1 MKQIEM
7 KQLAFTA
14 SHFQAS
20 EAGMQILQSGG
31 TAIEAM
37 VAAAAA
43 IAVAYPHMNSLGGDG
58 FWLIHEPGQQPIAI
72 NAAGVSAA
80 QASAAWYQDQGF
92 AQIPSRGS
100 AAALTVAGTVSG
112 WQLALEISEKW
123 QAGIGLDNILHSAMH
138 LARNGI
144 TVTESLA
151 AASRKTVHELSQ
163 VEGFSERYLP
173 NGNVLNVGETLR
185 NEPLADLLQHLSVAG
200 LDDFYRGKTA
210 DCIAAALVKTG
221 SPLTRSDLAAYYAR
235 QVKPLSV
242 TTSKGTFYNL
252 PLPTQGIA
260 SLLILAL
267 FDRCFDPSLDASTQL
282 HLLVEATKQAFRV
295 RNAEAQDASLATS
308 DIGRWLQE
316 PALKKLAAEIDLK
329 QAAPWPNPAIP
340 GDTIWMAARD
350 KDGRMVSF
358 IQSIYWEFGSGLA
371 IPELGLL
378 WNNRGVSFSLKSGAT
393 NELKGNIQPFHTL
406 NPALAHLNDGRVLA
420 YGTMGGEG
428 QPQTQA
434 AIIWRHLYQQQSL
447 RDAIA
452 APRWLLGRT
461 WGDNSHNLKIETD
474 MPEHILS
481 SLQHR
486 GHETQPIPA
495 CSELMG
501 HAGAISA
508 NEAGVVDLATDPRSD
523 GAALTGFSDASPSEF
538 FN

>member
-1 MKQIEM
+1 M

-20 EAGMQILQSGG
+20 EAGMQILQHGG

-58 FWLIHEPGQQPIAI
+58 FWLIHEPGKQPVAI

-80 QASAAWYQDQGF
+80 QVSASWYQDRNYS
-92 AQIPSRGS
+92 QIPSRGS

-112 WQLALEISEKW
+112 WQRALAFSEQW
-123 QAGIGLDNILHSAMH
+123 QAGIGLENILHSAMH

-151 AASRKTVHELSQ
+151 AASRKTVHELRQ
-163 VEGFSERYLP
+163 VEGFSECYLP
-173 NGNVLNVGETLR
+173 NGDVLKVGDTLR
-185 NEPLADLLQHLSVAG
+185 NEPLADLLQHLSIAG

-210 DCIAAALVKTG
+210 DCIATALTKAG
-221 SPLTRSDLAAYYAR
+221 SPLTRSDLAAYRAW
-235 QVKPLSV
+235 QVEPLSV
-242 TTSKGTFYNL
+242 STSKGTFYNL

-267 FDRCFDPSLDASTQL
+267 FDRCFDPSLDKSAQL

-295 RNAEAQDASLATS
+295 RNAEAQDASVAS
-308 DIGRWLQE
+308 KDIGRWLQE
-316 PALKKLAAEIDLK
+316 PVLQKLASEIDLN
-329 QAAPWPNPAIP
+329 QAAPWPNPAMP
-340 GDTIWMAARD
+340 GDTVWMAARD

-358 IQSIYWEFGSGLA
+358 IQSIYWEFGSGLV

-378 WNNRGVSFSLKSGAT
+378 WNNRGVSFSLESGAT
-393 NELKGNIQPFHTL
+393 NELKGNVQPFHTL

-447 RDAIA
+447 SDALA

-461 WGDNSHNLKIETD
+461 WGDNSHNLKIEAD
-474 MPEHILS
+474 MPAPVLS
-481 SLQHR
+481 SLQQR
-486 GHETQPIPA
+486 GHEIQPISA

-508 NEAGVVDLATDPRSD
+508 TEAGVVDLATDPRSD
-523 GAALTGFSDASPSEF
+523 GAALADHFGALRT
-538 FN
+538 

>member
-1 MKQIEM
+1 MKQNEM

-267 FDRCFDPSLDASTQL
+267 FDRCFDPSLDETTQL

-308 DIGRWLQE
+308 DVGRWLQE

-340 GDTIWMAARD
+340 GDTVWMAARD

-358 IQSIYWEFGSGLA
+358 IQSIYWEFGSGLV

-461 WGDNSHNLKIETD
+461 WGDNSHNLKIEAD

-486 GHETQPIPA
+486 GHEIQQIPA

-508 NEAGVVDLATDPRSD
+508 NEAGVVDLATDPRCD
-523 GAALTGFSDASPSEF
+523 GAALTGFSDASLSEF

>member
-1 MKQIEM
+1 MKQNEM

-20 EAGMQILQSGG
+20 EAGMQILQNGG

-58 FWLIHEPGQQPIAI
+58 FWLIHEPGKQPVAI

-80 QASAAWYQDQGF
+80 QASSAWYQERGH

-123 QAGIGLDNILHSAMH
+123 QSGIGLENILHSAMH

-144 TVTESLA
+144 IVTESLA
-151 AASRKTVHELSQ
+151 AASRKTVHELRQ
-163 VEGFSERYLP
+163 VEGFSARYLP
-173 NGNVLNVGETLR
+173 NGDVLNVGETLR
-185 NEPLADLLQHLSVAG
+185 NEPLADLLQHLSIAS

-210 DCIAAALVKTG
+210 DCIAAAFAKTG
-221 SPLTRSDLAAYYAR
+221 SSLTRSDLAAYRAR
-235 QVKPLSV
+235 QVEPLSA

-267 FDRCFDPSLDASTQL
+267 FDRCFDPSLDDSTQL

-295 RNAEAQDASLATS
+295 RNAEAQDASVAS
-308 DIGRWLQE
+308 KDISRWLQE
-316 PALKKLAAEIDLK
+316 PALQKMAAEIDLNH
-329 QAAPWPNPAIP
+329 AAPWPNPAIP

-350 KDGRMVSF
+350 KEGRMVSF
-358 IQSIYWEFGSGLA
+358 IQSIYWEFGSGLV

-378 WNNRGVSFSLKSGAT
+378 WNNRGVSFSLESGAT

-447 RDAIA
+447 REAVA

-461 WGDNSHNLKIETD
+461 WGDNSHNLKIEAD

-481 SLQHR
+481 SLQQR
-486 GHETQPIPA
+486 GHEIQPIPA

-508 NEAGVVDLATDPRSD
+508 TEQGVVDLATDPRSD
-523 GAALTGFSDASPSEF
+523 GAALTDFFSASLTES

>member
-1 MKQIEM
+1 MQPNEM

-20 EAGMQILQSGG
+20 EAGMQILQNGG

-58 FWLIHEPGQQPIAI
+58 FWLIHEPGKQPIAI
-72 NAAGVSAA
+72 NAAGVSAV
-80 QASAAWYQDQGF
+80 QASAAWYQAQGF

-100 AAALTVAGTVSG
+100 AAALTMAGTVAG

-123 QAGIGLDNILHSAMH
+123 QSGIGLDNIFNSAIH
-138 LARNGI
+138 LARHGI
-144 TVTESLA
+144 SVTESLA

-185 NEPLADLLQHLSVAG
+185 NEPLADLLQHLSVVG

-210 DCIAAALVKTG
+210 DCIAAAFAKTG

-242 TTSKGTFYNL
+242 TTRKGTFYNL

-267 FDRCFDPSLDASTQL
+267 FDRCFDPSLDETTQL

-295 RNAEAQDASLATS
+295 RNAEAQDASIATKGIS
-308 DIGRWLQE
+308 RWLDE
-316 PALKKLAAEIDLK
+316 SALQKLAAEIDLN

-340 GDTIWMAARD
+340 GDTIWMGARD
-350 KDGRMVSF
+350 KEGRMVSF
-358 IQSIYWEFGSGLA
+358 IQSIYWEFGSGLV

-378 WNNRGVSFSLKSGAT
+378 WNNRGVSFSLEQGAI
-393 NELKGNIQPFHTL
+393 NALRGGIQPFHTL

-434 AIIWRHLYQQQSL
+434 AIIWRYLYQQLSL
-447 RDAIA
+447 SDAIA

-461 WGDNSHNLKIETD
+461 WGDNSHNLKIEAD

-481 SLQHR
+481 SLQQR
-486 GHETQPIPA
+486 GHEIQTIPA

-501 HAGAISA
+501 HAGAIA
-508 NEAGVVDLATDPRSD
+508 ATADAVIDVATDPRSD
-523 GAALTGFSDASPSEF
+523 GAALTATL
-538 FN
+538 N

>member
-1 MKQIEM
+1 M

-20 EAGMQILQSGG
+20 EAGMQILKSGG

-58 FWLIHEPGQQPIAI
+58 FWLIHEPGKQPVAI

-80 QASAAWYQDQGF
+80 QASSAWYQDRGY

-123 QAGIGLDNILHSAMH
+123 QAGIGLDNILHSAIQ
-138 LARNGI
+138 LARHGI
-144 TVTESLA
+144 TVTNSLA

-163 VEGFSERYLP
+163 VEGFGERYLP
-173 NGNVLNVGETLR
+173 NGNVLNVGGILR
-185 NEPLADLLQHLSVAG
+185 NEPLADLLQHLSVTG

-210 DCIAAALVKTG
+210 DCIAATLAKTG
-221 SPLTRSDLAAYYAR
+221 SPLMRSDLAVYYAR

-340 GDTIWMAARD
+340 GDTVWMAARD

-358 IQSIYWEFGSGLA
+358 IQSIYWEFGSGLV

-378 WNNRGVSFSLKSGAT
+378 WNNRGVSFSLEQGAT
-393 NELKGNIQPFHTL
+393 NELKGNLQPFHTL

-447 RDAIA
+447 SKAVA

-461 WGDNSHNLKIETD
+461 WGDNSHNLKIEAD
-474 MPEHILS
+474 MPEHVLS

-486 GHETQPIPA
+486 GHEIQPIPA

-508 NEAGVVDLATDPRSD
+508 TEQGVIDLATDPRSD
-523 GAALTGFSDASPSEF
+523 GAALADFFDASPSDF

>member
-1 MKQIEM
+1 MQLNEM

-20 EAGMQILQSGG
+20 EAGMQILQNGG

-58 FWLIHEPGQQPIAI
+58 FWLIHEPGKQPIAI

-80 QASAAWYQDQGF
+80 QASSAWYQDRGF
-92 AQIPSRGS
+92 AQIPPRGS
-100 AAALTVAGTVSG
+100 AAALTVAGTVAG

-123 QAGIGLDNILHSAMH
+123 QHAIGLENILHSAIQ
-138 LARNGI
+138 LARHGI
-144 TVTESLA
+144 CVTESLA
-151 AASRKTVHELSQ
+151 AASRKTVNELAH
-163 VEGFSERYLP
+163 VAGFSERYLP
-173 NGNVLNVGETLR
+173 NGEVLKAGAVLR

-210 DCIAAALVKTG
+210 DCIATTFKQVG
-221 SPLTRSDLAAYYAR
+221 SPLTYSDLASYHAR
-235 QVKPLSV
+235 LLEPLSV

-267 FDRCFDPSLDASTQL
+267 FDRCFDASLDETTQL
-282 HLLVEATKQAFRV
+282 HLLVEVTKQAFRV
-295 RNAEAQDASLATS
+295 RNAEAQDASVAS
-308 DIGRWLQE
+308 KDIGRWLDE
-316 PALKKLAAEIDLK
+316 SALQKLAAEIDLNR
-329 QAAPWPNPAIP
+329 AAPWPNPAIP
-340 GDTIWMAARD
+340 GDTIWMGARD
-350 KDGRMVSF
+350 KEGRMVSF
-358 IQSIYWEFGSGLA
+358 IQSIYWEFGSGLV

-378 WNNRGVSFSLKSGAT
+378 WNNRGVSFSLEQGGINA
-393 NELKGNIQPFHTL
+393 LRGGIQPFHTL

-434 AIIWRHLYQQQSL
+434 AIIWRHVYQQLSL
-447 RDAIA
+447 SDAVA

-461 WGDNSHNLKIETD
+461 WGDSSHNLKIESD
-474 MPEHILS
+474 MPEPILA
-481 SLQHR
+481 SLAQK
-486 GHETQPIPA
+486 GHEIQITPA
-495 CSELMG
+495 RSELMG
-501 HAGAISA
+501 HAGAIA
-508 NEAGVVDLATDPRSD
+508 ATADAVIDVATDPRSD
-523 GAALTGFSDASPSEF
+523 GAALIATL
-538 FN
+538 N